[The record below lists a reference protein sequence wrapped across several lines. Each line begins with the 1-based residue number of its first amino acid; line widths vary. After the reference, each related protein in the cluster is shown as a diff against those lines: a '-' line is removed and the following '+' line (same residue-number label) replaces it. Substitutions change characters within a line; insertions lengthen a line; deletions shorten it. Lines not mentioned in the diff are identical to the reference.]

1 MKITKTR
8 LKEIIKEEVQNTIT
22 EKSPAQKDLEQA
34 SRAIVSGLAPEEQS
48 FIARLTTM
56 LVKYAK
62 KRNLT
67 QGEVA
72 RLLNLVTSELAKQM
86 KLPATPPEKELDE
99 MAAMSTGAIVT
110 SPKKEP
116 LEENGWDEPVS

>member
-34 SRAIVSGLAPEEQS
+34 SRAIASGLAPEEQS

-72 RLLNLVTSELAKQM
+72 RRLELLVDEVAKQM
-86 KLPATPPEKELDE
+86 RPPATPPEEASVNEEELDE
-99 MAAMSTGAIVT
+99 MSTAGGVTASVEGA
-110 SPKKEP
+110 PAKEQ
-116 LEENGWDEPVS
+116 